1 VRYLILS
8 DIHANWEALQT
19 VLDRAKGK
27 YDEILCCG
35 DLIGY
40 GANPN
45 EVCEWCRANV
55 KVIIRGNHDKASVG
69 LEDLEWFNP
78 VAKAAALWTQQ
89 TLTPENIEYIRNL
102 PQRLGYL
109 PLSFN
114 FDGDESIWIH
124 AVSVG
129 EVLTAR
135 ALLPQLRERY
145 PRLRIFLST
154 TTITG
159 NQVAR
164 TNVHDVDGVFY
175 FPLDLPGAIRRT
187 LDRVNPDLV
196 LIAETEI
203 WPNFLRE
210 CRRRGIRVVM
220 VNGRISDRSLPRYRV
235 VRRWL
240 KRVLDDYTLLGM
252 QTEADR
258 ERIESIGADGRKVEV
273 FGNLKYDALDV
284 QHTLPPDVSAMLS
297 SLHPLWIAASTMPG
311 EDELILEAF
320 AEVRKRHPDLTLL
333 IAPRHPDR
341 FDAVERTIRDRGF
354 SCTRRT
360 RLERGAEVLLLDSVG
375 ELASTFRHASVVF
388 VGGSLVPRG
397 GHNILEPAAFSKP
410 VVFGPHME
418 NFREIRD
425 LFIGADAPPLQFR
438 RHLACGDLNRLP
450 CLCHRKLPFCT
461 GR

>member
-1 VRYLILS
+1 MYLVYTFLLYTGLILTLPFY
-8 DIHANWEALQT
+8 ALKF
-19 VLDRAKGK
+19 RK
-27 YDEILCCG
+27 YF
-35 DLIGY
+35 
-40 GANPN
+40 P
-45 EVCEWCRANV
+45 
-55 KVIIRGNHDKASVG
+55 
-69 LEDLEWFNP
+69 
-78 VAKAAALWTQQ
+78 
-89 TLTPENIEYIRNL
+89 TLKD
-102 PQRLGYL
+102 RLGFL
-109 PLSFN
+109 KVPTLHHSV
-114 FDGDESIWIH
+114 WVH

-129 EVLTAR
+129 EVKSVRKLV
-135 ALLPQLRERY
+135 QKLRSSHSNQ
-145 PRLRIFLST
+145 PLVLST
-154 TTITG
+154 ITPAG
-159 NQVAR
+159 QELAANTRDLAD
-164 TNVHDVDGVFY
+164 HVFY

-320 AEVRKRHPDLTLL
+320 SEVRKRHGDLTLL

-341 FDAVERTIRDRGF
+341 FDAVERTIRERGF

-425 LFIGADAPPLQFR
+425 LFIGADAAVEV
-438 RHLACGDLNRLP
+438 HNAAELATTVDALLADTQRSAELGARARQVVEKN
-450 CLCHRKLPFCT
+450 T
-461 GR
+461 GATERVLSYLR

>member
-1 VRYLILS
+1 
-8 DIHANWEALQT
+8 
-19 VLDRAKGK
+19 
-27 YDEILCCG
+27 
-35 DLIGY
+35 
-40 GANPN
+40 
-45 EVCEWCRANV
+45 
-55 KVIIRGNHDKASVG
+55 
-69 LEDLEWFNP
+69 
-78 VAKAAALWTQQ
+78 
-89 TLTPENIEYIRNL
+89 
-102 PQRLGYL
+102 
-109 PLSFN
+109 
-114 FDGDESIWIH
+114 
-124 AVSVG
+124 VG
-129 EVLTAR
+129 EVKSVRKLV
-135 ALLPQLRERY
+135 QKLRSSHSSQ
-145 PRLRIFLST
+145 PLVLST
-154 TTITG
+154 ITPAG
-159 NQVAR
+159 QELAAS
-164 TNVHDVDGVFY
+164 TQDLADHVFY

-284 QHTLPPDVSAMLS
+284 QHTLAPDLSAMLS

-320 AEVRKRHPDLTLL
+320 SQVRKRHGDLTLL

-425 LFIGADAPPLQFR
+425 LFIGADAAVEV
-438 RHLACGDLNRLP
+438 HNAAELATTVDALLADTQRSAELGARARQVVEKN
-450 CLCHRKLPFCT
+450 T
-461 GR
+461 GATERVLSYLR